1 MPHTC
6 RSLFPSPGYKTPLPL
21 KMNLY
26 LQAPLRNLAFQLT
39 PVFTLSTSSVSIQM
53 CSGISML
60 KQTHSR
66 KVRNTG
72 SFLLREHSL
81 VISSKF
87 DWIFILV
94 FNVTGIKPRAYTCR
108 RSVSYIPTLTGA
120 LNLRHV
126 PFTSVSVQRL
136 ICLLDISISP
146 LPPHKDLSV
155 VFGAAVSHYFHP
167 ERSLGS
173 PHYNKIQ
180 KLCFSLYTQACSVHF
195 LLDVS
200 HLLRPA

>member
-1 MPHTC
+1 MPHTWH
-6 RSLFPSPGYKTPLPL
+6 SLFPSPGYKMPLPL
-21 KMNLY
+21 KMNQY

-53 CSGISML
+53 YSGVSVL

-81 VISSKF
+81 LISQKF

-94 FNVTGIKPRAYTCR
+94 FNVNGIKPRAYTCR
-108 RSVSYIPTLTGA
+108 CWVSYQPWPEL
-120 LNLRHV
+120 
-126 PFTSVSVQRL
+126 L
-136 ICLLDISISP
+136 ISDMFP
-146 LPPHKDLSV
+146 LPLSPSRYS
-155 VFGAAVSHYFHP
+155 FAYLISLFLPSHPIETKFCFWSSCVTLLP
-167 ERSLGS
+167 SWSSLVGS

-180 KLCFSLYTQACSVHF
+180 TLCLVFTLYSG
-195 LLDVS
+195 L
-200 HLLRPA
+200 